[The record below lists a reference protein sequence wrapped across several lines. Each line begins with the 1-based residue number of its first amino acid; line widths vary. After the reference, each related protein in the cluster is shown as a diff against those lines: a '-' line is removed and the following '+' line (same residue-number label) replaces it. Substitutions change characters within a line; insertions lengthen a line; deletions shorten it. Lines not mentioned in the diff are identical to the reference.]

1 MYKYIEK
8 GDKLIIISGAT
19 ATGKTGTAIDL
30 AKKIDGEIISCDS
43 MQVYKYMDIGTAK
56 PTIDEM
62 SGIPHHLI
70 DVLEPDED
78 FSIAIFKDLVFN
90 AIEDIKSRGK
100 TPILCGG
107 TGFYTNAI
115 MYNTDFTLMEKDDKL
130 REHLYNLAKEKGNDH
145 LYKILEK
152 KDIESAKVLHQNNV
166 KKVVRAIE
174 FFETTGTKISIH
186 NKIERKRE
194 LYFDVYQF
202 VLDFDREK
210 LYHRI
215 DMRVD
220 IMMKDGLMQEV
231 KSLVDKGY
239 HKNLVS
245 MQGIGYNEFFD
256 YFEGKATLEETV
268 DLIKKNSRNY
278 AKRQLTWFRNKSLE
292 SSVWLNNDVYNKET
306 LINKILGELD
316 RRD

>member
-220 IMMKDGLMQEV
+220 IMMKDGLIQEV